1 MSDPSAATQTKAGG
15 PIPARAASPRRRLL
29 GGLGWTLPAVAF
41 LLVFFIAPLIDN
53 TLNSLETSE
62 GGWTVANYVRLVTD
76 EYFVAVIIRTLW
88 ISLLTTVVCI
98 VIGYPV
104 AMFLVRHSGR
114 WNVFLIFILVA
125 PLLTSIVMR
134 TYGWQVL
141 FARNG
146 PINVALLEL
155 GLIDRPLRVLMS
167 PVSVLIGLVHILVP
181 FMVISIASVLQ
192 GVDRRLEESAR
203 ILGAGPVR
211 TFLRITFPL
220 SLSGVIT
227 GSIIVFMM
235 ANGSFLT
242 MLLLGNNT
250 VVTLPLLIYQQ
261 FILVGD
267 ARLAAAMGNILLIL
281 AVICLYLQLRL
292 VSQRTA

>member
-1 MSDPSAATQTKAGG
+1 MSTVAAVTD
-15 PIPARAASPRRRLL
+15 RAAPRVRTRL
-29 GGLGWTLPAVAF
+29 GGIGWALPAVFF
-41 LLVFFIAPLIDN
+41 LLLFFVAPLIDN
-53 TLNSLETSE
+53 TINSLETGD
-62 GGWTVANYVRLVTD
+62 GGWSIAKYIRLVTD
-76 EYFVAVIIRTLW
+76 EYFVAVILRTLW
-88 ISLLTTVVCI
+88 VSLLTTVICI

-104 AMFLVRHSGR
+104 AMFLVRHAGR
-114 WNVFLIFILVA
+114 WSTLLIFILVA
-125 PLLTSIVMR
+125 PLLTSILMR

-146 PINVALLEL
+146 PINVTLLEL
-155 GLIDRPLRVLMS
+155 GLLDTPLRILQS
-167 PVSVLIGLVHILVP
+167 PVSVYIGLVHILVP

-203 ILGAGPVR
+203 ILGAGPVKS
-211 TFLRITFPL
+211 FLAITFPL

-261 FILVGD
+261 FTLVGD

-292 VSQRTA
+292 VRQEAPR